1 MRKIAFLLHVL
12 LPILSLILLFSLKS
26 AAQKSISIAYN
37 FGEIYPHNTD
47 IEPMVKDP
55 VRGFTLNYY
64 FPNKWGEEWR
74 NFYNLPNYGISY
86 NFKSYGN
93 PEVVGNSHSVSAFF
107 QMSVLPKR
115 RYFDLGLL
123 AYGGLGYISK
133 IYDEIENPTNLA
145 MSTHLNITADLRFY
159 TKIRIHPVYLEYS
172 RGLNHFSN
180 GLVKAPNLG
189 INVKNNNIT
198 LGYEFED
205 QPVHQKIPKSERNKE
220 PRHEFWIYGAGGIK
234 EVNGYPDKTYYS
246 VNSSLNYSY
255 RTTTINKMGI
265 GLDFVY
271 DSSNEDYAY
280 LTYEG
285 YEGEP
290 PLNFRSGISLHNEF
304 IFKNTGLFASYGF
317 NFKMNEFYPRQR
329 YYKVG
334 LKLYF
339 KNVIGVVILRAIPL
353 FRADLL
359 ELGIGY
365 RIPAKSKKARNE
377 N

>member
-1 MRKIAFLLHVL
+1 MLKTTFTLLIFLPVF
-12 LPILSLILLFSLKS
+12 ILSLLFPMRSVS
-26 AAQKSISIAYN
+26 QRSISIAYN
-37 FGEIYPHNTD
+37 YGEIYPHNTD

-55 VRGFTLNYY
+55 ARGFTLNYY

-74 NFYNLPNYGISY
+74 NYYNLPNSGISY
-86 NFKSYGN
+86 NYKSYGN
-93 PEVVGNSHSVSAFF
+93 PEVVGNSHSISTFF

-115 RYFDLGLL
+115 KYFDFGFLVFS
-123 AYGGLGYISK
+123 GLGYISK
-133 IYDEIENPTNLA
+133 IYDEVENPTNLA
-145 MSTHLNITADLRFY
+145 ISTHLNITADLRLY
-159 TKIRIHPVYLEYS
+159 TKIRFHPIYIEYS

-189 INVKNNNIT
+189 INVKNNNLT

-205 QPVHQKIPKSERNKE
+205 QPVRKKIPKSERNLE
-220 PRHEFWIYGAGGIK
+220 PRHEIWVYGAGGVK
-234 EVNGYPDKTYYS
+234 EVNGWPDKTYYS
-246 VNSSLNYSY
+246 VNSSLNYSF
-255 RTTTINKMGI
+255 RTSAINKMGV

-280 LTYEG
+280 LTYENYQG
-285 YEGEP
+285 DP
-290 PLNFRSGISLHNEF
+290 PLNFRSGISIHNEF
-304 IFKNTGLFASYGF
+304 IFKRTGLFTSYGF

-334 LKLYF
+334 LKFYY
-339 KNVIGVVILRAIPL
+339 KDIIGVVLLRAIPL

-365 RIPAKSKKARNE
+365 RLPVKSKKAKNE